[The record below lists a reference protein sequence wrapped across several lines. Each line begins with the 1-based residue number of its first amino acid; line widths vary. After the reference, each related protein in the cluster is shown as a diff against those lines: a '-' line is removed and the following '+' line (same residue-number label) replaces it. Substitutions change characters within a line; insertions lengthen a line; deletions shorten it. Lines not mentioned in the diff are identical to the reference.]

1 MDKRIVIN
9 MLSNADKVEGQGV
22 GSAYLEQVKLVSEGA
37 SDLFDVRI
45 NSVKKADIVHS
56 HTIEPQNYLRMKNN
70 KNANVCYVHFLPDT
84 LDGSI
89 QLPKALFHVF
99 KKYVISIH
107 NLLQNNILVKSI
119 CNKITCTQIK
129 IL

>member
-45 NSVKKADIVHS
+45 NLS
-56 HTIEPQNYLRMKNN
+56 L
-70 KNANVCYVHFLPDT
+70 
-84 LDGSI
+84 
-89 QLPKALFHVF
+89 
-99 KKYVISIH
+99 IH
-107 NLLQNNILVKSI
+107 I
-119 CNKITCTQIK
+119 
-129 IL
+129 

>member
-45 NSVKKADIVHS
+45 NSVKKSRYRSFSYDRTAELS
-56 HTIEPQNYLRMKNN
+56 AYEK
-70 KNANVCYVHFLPDT
+70 
-84 LDGSI
+84 
-89 QLPKALFHVF
+89 
-99 KKYVISIH
+99 
-107 NLLQNNILVKSI
+107 
-119 CNKITCTQIK
+119 
-129 IL
+129 

>member
-84 LDGSI
+84 LDAVSYTHLDVYKRQFYI
-89 QLPKALFHVF
+89 QRIPISVRIY
-99 KKYVISIH
+99 YVIS
-107 NLLQNNILVKSI
+107 
-119 CNKITCTQIK
+119 
-129 IL
+129 